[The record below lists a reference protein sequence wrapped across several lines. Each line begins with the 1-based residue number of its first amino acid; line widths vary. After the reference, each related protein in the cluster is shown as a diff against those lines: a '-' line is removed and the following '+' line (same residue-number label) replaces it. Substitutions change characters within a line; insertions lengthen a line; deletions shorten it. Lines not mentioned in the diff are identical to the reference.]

1 MKELLLALPSII
13 LVGVSNAILKW
24 RGASTENDTTY
35 SLIERIGAMARD
47 PYLIAA
53 AIATLISVL
62 WWLSIVSKVR
72 VSVVYP
78 AIQGGA
84 IVVTLILVTVFLS
97 EKITTIQLAGITAVI
112 AGIFMMTGGGR

>member
-1 MKELLLALPSII
+1 MKELILALPSIL

-24 RGASTENDTTY
+24 RQIPSGSDSTH

-47 PYLIAA
+47 PYIIVAA
-53 AIATLISVL
+53 MATLASVL

-84 IVVTLILVTVFLS
+84 IVVTLVLVTVFLS
-97 EKITTIQLAGITAVI
+97 EKVTTTQLAGIAAVI
-112 AGIFMMTGGGR
+112 TGIFMMTGGER

>member
-1 MKELLLALPSII
+1 MKELLLALPSIL

-24 RGASTENDTTY
+24 RGASTEANTTY
-35 SLIERIGAMARD
+35 SLIERLGAMARD
-47 PYLIAA
+47 PYLITA

-97 EKITTIQLAGITAVI
+97 EKVTTIQLAGITAVI